1 MRGRFGFRSTVVTLA
16 LLSGSAMA
24 QTSPA
29 SKDQPWPPAKW
40 PSSLSDPKL
49 QERLA
54 HTNFSAEE
62 KRNILTV
69 LVGMSEE
76 GRAAAR
82 TANPTS
88 PPGAVILRHGFD
100 YLDELYGSH
109 GYDVATSIPD
119 RVDRV
124 EDLIA
129 KGDRVWGVFKVI
141 GHHGG
146 LMFGFPGDNRPVEFR
161 EMFYRHFAP
170 DGQPLETTYRAEELQ
185 IYTGLGGKVSF
196 PKRPVT
202 AAAPARPT
210 PAPPQPDVLSA
221 TWTTW
226 PPAQWPSSVKN
237 PKLIKLL
244 TETNWTAEE
253 KRNLQTTMEKMVFH
267 RPDPA
272 TYVLPQL
279 TPGASRRGFQ
289 GLYELAGYV
298 GYNQALSVPDRENEL
313 EDVMA
318 KGNRVWTVFIGR
330 GHHTGGFMGFPGDG
344 KLIEWRE
351 FSYVEFDK
359 EGNRAG
365 GFNRAEELQLYVAL
379 GGKTEFPRPS
389 GKPSASL
396 LSH

>member
-1 MRGRFGFRSTVVTLA
+1 
-16 LLSGSAMA
+16 
-24 QTSPA
+24 
-29 SKDQPWPPAKW
+29 
-40 PSSLSDPKL
+40 L
-49 QERLA
+49 QQRLA
-54 HTNFSAEE
+54 HTNFTAEE

-69 LVGMSEE
+69 LIVMSAE
-76 GRAAAR
+76 GRAAQA
-82 TANPTS
+82 ANPT
-88 PPGAVILRHGFD
+88 PQPGGVTLRRGFD

-109 GYDVATSIPD
+109 GYDFATSIPD

-146 LMFGFPGDNRPVEFR
+146 LMFGFPGDNKPVEFR
-161 EMFYRHFAP
+161 EMFFRRFAA
-170 DGQPLETTYRAEELQ
+170 DGQPLESTYRAEELQ

-196 PKRPVT
+196 PKRPAT
-202 AAAPARPT
+202 AAGPPPT

-226 PPAQWPSSVKN
+226 PPAQWPSPVKN
-237 PKLIKLL
+237 PKLIKVL

-272 TYVLPQL
+272 VYVLPQL
-279 TPGASRRGFQ
+279 TPNGSRRGFQ

-313 EDVMA
+313 EDVIA
-318 KGNRVWTVFIGR
+318 KGNSVWTVFIGR
-330 GHHTGGFMGFPGDG
+330 GHHTGDFMGFPGDG
-344 KLIEWRE
+344 KLIDWRE

-379 GGKTEFPRPS
+379 GGKTEFPRPA

-396 LSH
+396 PPN